1 MSVRKCYVIYPSLGV
16 QPYATASLHVPQKF
30 SKIVLN
36 PGVKYS
42 CDVFVFIFAMSH
54 LYKSFEVI
62 IPIYYNLKKRV
73 QNSKLEKVFQ
83 TFASL
88 KTS

>member
-1 MSVRKCYVIYPSLGV
+1 MSVRKCYLIDPSLSV
-16 QPYATASLHVPQKF
+16 QPYATVSLHVPQKF
-30 SKIVLN
+30 SKFVLY
-36 PGVKYS
+36 PGSKYG
-42 CDVFVFIFAMSH
+42 CDVFVFFFAVSH

-62 IPIYYNLKKRV
+62 IPIYYNLEKRIKS
-73 QNSKLEKVFQ
+73 SKLEKVFQ